1 MKNFEERLQEL
12 EEVGERIRE
21 GKISL
26 DEAVKEFERGIRLA
40 KGLEKDLARIERK
53 VEVLVNEPDE
63 PGEKPVLELF
73 PELSQAAGGPAE
85 PEPNDTN
92 T

>member
-1 MKNFEERLQEL
+1 MKSFEQRLQEL

-26 DEAVKEFERGIRLA
+26 DEAMKEFERGIRLA
-40 KGLEKDLARIERK
+40 KSLEKDLARIERK

-73 PELSQAAGGPAE
+73 PELSDVAGGRQGGNE
-85 PEPNDTN
+85 
-92 T
+92 

>member
-1 MKNFEERLQEL
+1 MKSFEERLEEL
-12 EEVGERIRE
+12 EQVGERIRE

-26 DEAVKEFERGIRLA
+26 DEAVKEFERGIKLA
-40 KGLEKDLARIERK
+40 KSLEKDLARIERR

-73 PELSQAAGGPAE
+73 PELSEATGTQ
-85 PEPNDTN
+85 PENDQQT
-92 T
+92 TEE